1 MQERFT
7 SMFRDNHDGPS
18 LIGYLPALYPD
29 EQSYMR
35 TLDACRQ
42 AGLRYLEIGI
52 PTLDPYLDGKTI
64 IEALGAVQN
73 AHPDVEEVVRKA
85 VLAVRSAGLVG
96 ILMLYYETVQ
106 QYGLVAFANLLIEVG
121 ADGVLVPNIPAQ
133 QRHELAALLA
143 GSSVA
148 TVNFVRYETEEQEMQ
163 AIIADTTGFL
173 YLQSMKGATGGQ
185 FVVDETLGKKVRTL
199 RSLAHDAALPVALGF
214 GISTPA
220 NAHKAAQTE
229 ADAIIVGTGLVV
241 AAKRRPQELGEY
253 LAQFGSYL
261 KQQDRMQYLLSV
273 DIGTTAL
280 KSSMIAR
287 DGTVIASRSEEYPLV
302 ANGSAMEQDPQ
313 LWWEAF
319 CKTSRA
325 LTERHPTVE
334 LSAVV
339 LSGQMQDLIM
349 IDANERLVGNA
360 MLYSDTRCQDEFA
373 QYAQE
378 FGLERAMSIT
388 RNGCDAA
395 SLPPKLLY
403 MKKMHGSLSETH
415 FLFGSHDYLCWKLTG
430 KMVTD
435 LTNAATT
442 GLLDYEAN
450 AWSEEILQYVG
461 LKSEQLPRLEQAIC
475 STGAITKEA
484 AEATGLKQGFAVI
497 HGSGDAGSSTVGVGA
512 ADEQVFSCYLGTSGW
527 IAATLPSA
535 IDPKMGVFNL
545 RHPDGRQTIT
555 IGAMRTTGGNISWVL
570 DTFKVTGNKYAQ
582 LQETAITAP
591 VGSGGLFYLPYLQG
605 ERMPFNDPFARGAF
619 IGLTRDTSQSHM
631 FRAVIEGISYGFATI
646 YEVLK
651 ATSESTDIRVVASGG
666 GAENRLLTQTLADVL
681 GVPVLK
687 MADAANAGV
696 RGNLV
701 LAGKALGWFD
711 SYALPEESMQIEETF
726 LPDGEAHA
734 YHQKAFV
741 VFKRLYAALKDEFCM
756 IANIE
761 REKGE

>member
-1 MQERFT
+1 
-7 SMFRDNHDGPS
+7 
-18 LIGYLPALYPD
+18 
-29 EQSYMR
+29 
-35 TLDACRQ
+35 
-42 AGLRYLEIGI
+42 
-52 PTLDPYLDGKTI
+52 
-64 IEALGAVQN
+64 
-73 AHPDVEEVVRKA
+73 VEEVVRKA

-241 AAKRRPQELGEY
+241 AAKRRPKELGEY
-253 LAQFGSYL
+253 LAQFGPYL

-287 DGTVIASRSEEYPLV
+287 DGTVIASQSEEYPLV

-325 LTERHPTVE
+325 LTERHPSVE

-461 LKSEQLPRLEQAIC
+461 LKSEQLPRLEQTIC

-484 AEATGLKQGFAVI
+484 AEATGLKQGFSVI

-687 MADAANAGV
+687 MADAANTGV

-726 LPDGEAHA
+726 LPDEEAHA

-741 VFKRLYAALKDEFCM
+741 AFKRLYAALKDEFCT

>member
-1 MQERFT
+1 MQDSFT
-7 SMFRDNHDGPS
+7 SMLRDNHNGPS
-18 LIGYLPALYPD
+18 LVGYLPALYPD
-29 EQSYMR
+29 EQTYLH

-52 PTLDPYLDGKTI
+52 PTLDPYLDGKAI
-64 IEALGAVQN
+64 SEALRAVQT

-85 VLAVRSAGLVG
+85 VRAVHSAGLVG
-96 ILMLYYETVQ
+96 IVMLYYETVE
-106 QYGLVAFANLLIEVG
+106 QYGLADVSNLLVEVG
-121 ADGVLVPNIPAQ
+121 ADGVLIPNITAS
-133 QRHELAALLA
+133 QRHELAVLLKDTA
-143 GSSVA
+143 VA
-148 TVNFVRYETEEQEMQ
+148 TVNFVRYETEENEME
-163 AIIADTTGFL
+163 AIIADTTGCL

-185 FVVDETLGKKVRTL
+185 VVVDAMLEKKMNLLRTL
-199 RSLAHDAALPVALGF
+199 AREAGLPVALGF

-220 NAHKAAQTE
+220 SARKAAETE
-229 ADAIIVGTGLVV
+229 ADAIIIGTGLVV
-241 AAKRRPQELGEY
+241 AAKRGAKELGDY
-253 LAQFGSYL
+253 LAQFEPYL
-261 KQQDRMQYLLSV
+261 RKHDAMQYLLSV

-280 KSSMIAR
+280 KSSLIAR
-287 DGTVIASRSEEYPLV
+287 DGTVVASQSEEYPLI

-325 LTERHPTVE
+325 LMEKHANLE

-349 IDANERLVGNA
+349 VDAHANVVGNA
-360 MLYSDTRCQDEFA
+360 MLYSDTRCQDEYA
-373 QYAQE
+373 QYEQE
-378 FGLERAMSIT
+378 FGLEKAMSIT

-403 MKKMHGSLSETH
+403 MHRTYGSLSDAR
-415 FLFGSHDYLCWKLTG
+415 FLLGAHDYLCWKLTG

-442 GLLDYEAN
+442 GLLEYESN
-450 AWSEEILQYVG
+450 RWSEDILAYVG
-461 LKSEQLPRLEQAIC
+461 LKSEQLPHLETEPCI
-475 STGAITKEA
+475 TGTLTKDA
-484 AEATGLKQGFAVI
+484 AEATGLRQGLFVI

-512 ADEQVFSCYLGTSGW
+512 ADERVFSCYLGTSGW

-535 IDPKMGVFNL
+535 IDPKVGVFNL
-545 RHPDGRQTIT
+545 RHPDGKQTIT

-570 DTFKVTGNKYAQ
+570 DAFKVTENKYAR
-582 LQETAITAP
+582 LQESAGSAP

-631 FRAVIEGISYGFATI
+631 FRAVIEGISYGLATI

-651 ATSESTDIRVVASGG
+651 ATSASTDIRVVASGG

-687 MADAANAGV
+687 IADAANAGV

-711 SYALPEESMQIEETF
+711 SYALQEESMQIE
-726 LPDGEAHA
+726 
-734 YHQKAFV
+734 
-741 VFKRLYAALKDEFCM
+741 
-756 IANIE
+756 
-761 REKGE
+761 

>member
-1 MQERFT
+1 MQALFT
-7 SMFRDNHDGPS
+7 PMFRDKGTSPS
-18 LIGYLPALYPD
+18 LVGYLPALYPD
-29 EQSYMR
+29 EASYVR
-35 TLDACRQ
+35 TLDAARQ

-52 PTLDPYLDGKTI
+52 PSVDPYLDGKAI
-64 IEALGAVQN
+64 SEALLSVQKE
-73 AHPDVEEVVRKA
+73 HPDVQEVVQKA
-85 VLAVRSAGLVG
+85 VGAVHSAGLVG
-96 ILMLYYETVQ
+96 IVMLYYETVE
-106 QYGLVAFANLLIEVG
+106 QYGLAAFANLLVEVG

-133 QRHELAALLA
+133 QRHELAVLLA

-148 TVNFVRYETEEQEMQ
+148 TVNFVRYETEEPEMQ

-185 FVVDETLGKKVRTL
+185 FVVDETLENKVRTL
-199 RSLAHDAALPVALGF
+199 RSLAREAALPVALGF

-220 NAHKAAQTE
+220 SARKAAETE

-241 AAKRRPQELGEY
+241 AAKRGTKELGAY
-253 LAQFGSYL
+253 LAQFAPYL
-261 KQQDRMQYLLSV
+261 QTEVGMQYLLSV

-280 KSSMIAR
+280 KSSLIAR
-287 DGTVIASRSEEYPLV
+287 DGAVVASQSEEYPLH

-325 LTERHPTVE
+325 LTEKHPHLE

-349 IDANERLVGNA
+349 VDAQNNVVGNA
-360 MLYSDTRCQDEFA
+360 MLYSDTRCQEEFA
-373 QYAQE
+373 QYEQE
-378 FGLERAMSIT
+378 FGLERAMRIT
-388 RNGCDAA
+388 LNGCDAA
-395 SLPPKLLY
+395 SLPPKVLY
-403 MKKMHGSLSETH
+403 LKKQHGSLADTQ
-415 FLFGSHDYLCWKLTG
+415 FLLGSHDYLCWKLTG
-430 KMVTD
+430 TMVTD

-461 LKSEQLPRLEQAIC
+461 LKSGQLPRLEQEPC
-475 STGAITKEA
+475 TTGMITKEA
-484 AEATGLKQGFAVI
+484 AEATGLRQGLVVI

-545 RHPDGRQTIT
+545 RHPDGKQTIT
-555 IGAMRTTGGNISWVL
+555 IGAMRTTGGNISWL
-570 DTFKVTGNKYAQ
+570 LEAFKVGGNKYAQ
-582 LQETAITAP
+582 LQEVAGNAP

-631 FRAVIEGISYGFATI
+631 FRAVIEGVAYGMATI
-646 YEVLK
+646 YEVLREVS
-651 ATSESTDIRVVASGG
+651 TSSSVRVVASGG
-666 GAENRLLTQTLADVL
+666 GAENRLLGQTLADIL

-687 MADAANAGV
+687 MADASNAGV
-696 RGNLV
+696 KGNLV
-701 LAGKALGWFD
+701 LAGKVLGWFD

-726 LPDGEAHA
+726 LPHGEAHA

-741 VFKRLYAALKDEFCM
+741 VFKRLYAALKDEFCA